1 MGVSFKIDNIAL
13 ITFVA
18 ITLLISTLCH
28 NSSMFPYTLHI
39 LLLDLYEV
47 NSILIEIFTS
57 ISEMAEFKVHD
68 QLTSRL
74 FR

>member
-1 MGVSFKIDNIAL
+1 
-13 ITFVA
+13 
-18 ITLLISTLCH
+18 
-28 NSSMFPYTLHI
+28 MFPYTLQI

-47 NSILIEIFTS
+47 NSILIGMFTS
-57 ISEMAEFKVHD
+57 ISEMVEFKVHD